1 MVRNINGA
9 GSAPLARALR
19 LVDEIAVAVDAELA
33 LESAYSTDSRRVP
46 DGPELLTQRFWCWTN
61 CDSLE
66 AVFAAVCAG
75 VGASDA
81 FRTVQSDGTWCHS
94 LLR

>member
-9 GSAPLARALR
+9 GSASRALR
-19 LVDEIAVAVDAELA
+19 LVNEIAVAVDAELA
-33 LESAYSTDSRRVP
+33 LEPAYSADSRGMP
-46 DGPELLTQRFWCWTN
+46 DRFELLTQRFRSRSN

-75 VGASDA
+75 VRASDA
-81 FRTVQSDGTWCHS
+81 FRAFQSDGTWRHS